1 MSRRV
6 ALFLVIPLLFAASE
20 SISAQRVA
28 RLPLQGEPRNVVVVD
43 SITNRIDDFAKRSAA
58 GKLYNQLSVSQQV
71 ALIDSAAPLSSYS
84 RGDFTTAVKRWFKKL
99 ARFTKQ
105 PVNKDFLDLLLAS
118 ANLGDNDRQ
127 HIVDSILVLVSNDP
141 VSEATLITLLK
152 SNSATAP
159 IAEYIARTI
168 VLQVN
173 RNGADT
179 SERSKFD
186 VLSAAS
192 TSGSQDR
199 ARLLTTAEVFRY
211 EDGILSFRLATAVA
225 VTNADTVEVEQIDNK
240 SAAAYRRRI
249 SDVLVALQDGGS
261 LSASIDL
268 RPWQSK
274 SPRRGFIVDFSA
286 VVAKT
291 GSVTELRKSRSIG
304 MVGEID
310 FYSRTKPTKE
320 GETSG
325 IVLSARGGV
334 RHAPNGIVFEVPTA
348 KTLGF
353 FQLMLEGKSPIS
365 SLPIGVKTTWVSKKF
380 KHYAPDLEFFG
391 IVGL

>member
-6 ALFLVIPLLFAASE
+6 ALFLVIPLLLVASE
-20 SISAQRVA
+20 TSAQRVA
-28 RLPLQGEPRNVVVVD
+28 RLPVQGEPRSVVLVD
-43 SITNRIDDFAKRSAA
+43 SITKKLDAFAKQSPA
-58 GKLYNQLSVSQQV
+58 GKPFDQLSVSQQV
-71 ALIDSAAPLSSYS
+71 ALVDSAAPSSNFA
-84 RGDFTTAVKRWFKKL
+84 RGDFGAAVKRWLEKF

-105 PVNKDFLDLLLAS
+105 PVDKDFLDLLLAS
-118 ANLGDNDRQ
+118 ASLGNNDRQ
-127 HIVDSILVLVSNDP
+127 HIVDSILVLASKDP
-141 VSEATLITLLK
+141 VSEVTLVSLLK
-152 SNSATAP
+152 SNSATASN
-159 IAEYIARTI
+159 AEYIARTI

-173 RNGADT
+173 RNGVDT
-179 SERSKFD
+179 SDRSKFD
-186 VLSAAS
+186 VLSSAS

-199 ARLLTTAEVFRY
+199 DRLLTTAEVFRY

-225 VTNADTVEVEQIDNK
+225 VTNADTSDVEAIDNK

-261 LSASIDL
+261 LSASMDL

-274 SPRRGFIVDFSA
+274 SPRRGFIVNLSA

-304 MVGEID
+304 MIGEID
-310 FYSRTKPTKE
+310 FYSRAKAIKS

-334 RHAPNGIVFEVPTA
+334 RHAANGIVFELPTA

-365 SLPIGVKTTWVSKKF
+365 SLPLGVKTTWVSKKF